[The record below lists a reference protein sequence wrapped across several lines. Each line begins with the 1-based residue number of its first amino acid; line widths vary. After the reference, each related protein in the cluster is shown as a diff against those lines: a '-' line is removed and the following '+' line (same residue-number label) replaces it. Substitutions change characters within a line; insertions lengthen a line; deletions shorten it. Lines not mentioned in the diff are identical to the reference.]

1 MLANILIL
9 SIAAIFSAYVI
20 YSACRKYIGYNPQA
34 TSLWTRVKA
43 WWPGF
48 VKRHIVDDDPYQD
61 EGHAATRY
69 ADDYVDWLSVPDGYD
84 WVAVDEDR
92 YISWFVRKP
101 EISSYSNQW
110 IVDRIDRLVDYD
122 LAITPAFVIG
132 SLPPWRDSLRHR
144 PCK

>member
-1 MLANILIL
+1 
-9 SIAAIFSAYVI
+9 
-20 YSACRKYIGYNPQA
+20 
-34 TSLWTRVKA
+34 
-43 WWPGF
+43 
-48 VKRHIVDDDPYQD
+48 
-61 EGHAATRY
+61 
-69 ADDYVDWLSVPDGYD
+69 VPDGYD

-132 SLPPWRDSLRHR
+132 PLPDWRDSLRHR
-144 PCK
+144 PGK